1 MTPGPAGRKC
11 TPYLL
16 AGPGG
21 MPLVLPLSEGLG
33 LAFAEDPFY
42 LEPDQ
47 PLEAWQV
54 EVHAREAKFEIRPR
68 LKFGGGPLSN

>member
-33 LAFAEDPFY
+33 STA
-42 LEPDQ
+42 LETMRTPSAKFPELCIADHS
-47 PLEAWQV
+47 A
-54 EVHAREAKFEIRPR
+54 AREARGQEQVR
-68 LKFGGGPLSN
+68 